1 MEISIVLVSAKMKG
15 NTKPS
20 MGEPGKQHSKVK
32 DCLEERREWGQRSS
46 SLGTALLITA
56 AIYVIYYSS
65 LPPSTIQMAAG
76 QTDHYSHQLY
86 SKLLGAVHLSI

>member
-1 MEISIVLVSAKMKG
+1 MEISIELISAKMKG
-15 NTKPS
+15 NTKPR

-32 DCLEERREWGQRSS
+32 DCLVKRREWGQRSS

-65 LPPSTIQMAAG
+65 LPPVPFRWLQVRLITIHTSCTA
-76 QTDHYSHQLY
+76 S
-86 SKLLGAVHLSI
+86 S